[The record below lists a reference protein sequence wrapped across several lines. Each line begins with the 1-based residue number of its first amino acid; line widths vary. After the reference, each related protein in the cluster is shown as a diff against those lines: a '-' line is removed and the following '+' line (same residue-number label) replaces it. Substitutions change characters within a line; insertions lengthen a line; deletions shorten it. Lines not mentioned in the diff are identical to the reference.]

1 MTPEQAAALRAPFPA
16 EAIGYLPKGGTM
28 LAYCGHA
35 AVTDRLL
42 AVDPDWTWEPPTKD
56 ELERLPNAE
65 GMWIKLTVGG
75 VTRFGWGDGKNV
87 KEWISDAIRNAAMRF
102 GVALD
107 LWSKEDLQ
115 HAASSSDGDEASQE
129 STRRGGETLPEPS
142 VRADDSSRSSTP
154 TSPSAHRSPAARRDT
169 GAGTTAP
176 APEDGPHDGVPTPS
190 SSSAGEASSGEP
202 LAGENQLQRIQAR
215 IKALRAHD
223 VPFADARIARGL
235 PAAKKGI
242 SRTEADNLEELLL
255 QLEHDY
261 SVVAP

>member
-1 MTPEQAAALRAPFPA
+1 MTPEQAAALRAPFPP
-16 EAIGYLPKGGTM
+16 ETIGKIPKGGA
-28 LAYCGHA
+28 LLDYVGHA

-154 TSPSAHRSPAARRDT
+154 TSPSAHRSPAARGDT

-190 SSSAGEASSGEP
+190 SSSAGEASSGESV
-202 LAGENQLQRIQAR
+202 GQNQLQRIKSK
-215 IKALRAHD
+215 ISALRAHE
-223 VPFADARIARGL
+223 VPVADARIARGL
-235 PAAKKGI
+235 PAAKAGI
-242 SRTEADNLEELLL
+242 SRQEADDWLALLE

-261 SVVAP
+261 KVVAP